1 VVSSHPTLAM
11 ARDGHLS
18 CTLAAAER
26 DNLPGH
32 HT

>member
-1 VVSSHPTLAM
+1 M